1 MNTPKHLKKGLR
13 KENKQQQARSLA
25 DAMKKVKADSHEQK
39 FKSKGGGKG
48 GSKGGGGKGKD
59 SAGAGDKKK
68 WAGAGGAAG
77 ASKKRAEA
85 AKKQAELDA
94 LTPSAKK
101 RKLRQDRQAKKPNFS
116 LVENMKEF
124 WNSARVKTLSK
135 EDREVLIQTM
145 MKSVTGRILQ
155 VTLRHD
161 ASRAVQCILQFGS
174 TQQRRL
180 ILEEMSAKLYEVIS
194 LFVCDNA
201 FHINIVFLFYWKLRL
216 PRPPTDI
223 SLC

>member
-39 FKSKGGGKG
+39 FKSKSKGGGKG
-48 GSKGGGGKGKD
+48 GSKGGKGKD

-68 WAGAGGAAG
+68 WAGGAAG

-201 FHINIVFLFYWKLRL
+201 FHFNIVFLFYWKLRL
-216 PRPPTDI
+216 LRPPTDI

>member
-1 MNTPKHLKKGLR
+1 
-13 KENKQQQARSLA
+13 
-25 DAMKKVKADSHEQK
+25 
-39 FKSKGGGKG
+39 
-48 GSKGGGGKGKD
+48 
-59 SAGAGDKKK
+59 
-68 WAGAGGAAG
+68 
-77 ASKKRAEA
+77 
-85 AKKQAELDA
+85 
-94 LTPSAKK
+94 
-101 RKLRQDRQAKKPNFS
+101 
-116 LVENMKEF
+116 MKEF

-180 ILEEMSAKLYEVIS
+180 ILEEMSAKLYEVII

-201 FHINIVFLFYWKLRL
+201 FHTPY
-216 PRPPTDI
+216 
-223 SLC
+223 